1 MPHPN
6 RRDPRRRHPFRVL
19 AELDTIFVLWSRRA
33 ADPDSPKEQDP
44 PLDTRHIA
52 FLELFNAQ
60 VQYVVPR
67 WQRRYCWS
75 QSDIERL
82 VEDLLTVART
92 PAGSQA
98 AHYGGTML
106 TFPESIAPP
115 VVIHR
120 VVDGQQRLTTVSIL
134 LACIAE
140 ALGPE
145 GQSGAWT
152 ARTIMNDRLTNPEK
166 PPNRFRKLRL
176 QDGDE
181 EEYRRGLE
189 GNPKGPGAVA
199 QAWRIARRL
208 VRSIDIGELL
218 AGLERLRVVSIGLGE
233 RDDPQQIFESL
244 NATGRP
250 LTESEKLKNWL
261 LIGLPDAEQQE
272 LHDRHWKRI
281 EASLDAEYAT
291 DRIDTFLRDF
301 LRWKTGELRGVRYVY
316 DDLRR
321 WAVQNGKAKNRSS
334 LCSDLAAMAAH
345 YGVLMGTAKA
355 HPHKKVERQLCH
367 LRAMGIH
374 THRPLTLR
382 LLHEAATTGST
393 QWTEATLANVF
404 GAVATWI
411 TRSWLS
417 GRPMAGMNKAFA
429 ELAYRPGPK
438 ADDDPVEFWLGRI
451 RRFRNLRVE
460 VPDDE
465 AVREG
470 IRTRKAYGASA
481 TRATKAVLCAM
492 MEDEQNGDSPARDQ
506 LTVEHVLPQKL
517 TEEWKQALGV
527 DAERI
532 HGWYRDRLANLTL
545 SGVNAKL
552 GAKPFEEK
560 REIMKKSGVL
570 LTRRI
575 AEEDAWNEAAL
586 ERRAEDLADAVL
598 GLWRWSDPDAD
609 TRGPGAETWRMKWR
623 IEGGD
628 WHEEHAASQMVLN
641 VAGALLTRDPMN
653 VDRLRGDAVSS
664 NLQLASEYPPGS
676 KAGTLTMRAVPGHD
690 SYVMYP
696 YRRNYPASAA
706 RCQEMGVRC
715 GLSVDVEF
723 PEKPDTTTEFWGF
736 LKEETG
742 GLPGQSD
749 EWRSWNCWTTALNE
763 AGDVIGVTLA
773 EEWMGLYLR
782 ASEYQDTPSRA
793 ARMLQHSRQIRD
805 LMSDQEFDG
814 NEESRSRGGRSVTV
828 RRAWDRD
835 DQDEWPEAARWIKD
849 QADRLGAI
857 AEGLDSGAG

>member
-1 MPHPN
+1 M
-6 RRDPRRRHPFRVL
+6 
-19 AELDTIFVLWSRRA
+19 
-33 ADPDSPKEQDP
+33 
-44 PLDTRHIA
+44 DTRHIA
-52 FLELFNAQ
+52 FLELFNSQ

-67 WQRRYCWS
+67 WQRRYCWD

-82 VEDLLTVART
+82 VEDLLTVAKA
-92 PAGSQA
+92 PVASQA

-106 TFPESIAPP
+106 TFPESVAVQP
-115 VVIHR
+115 VMVHR

-145 GQSGAWT
+145 GQSGDWT
-152 ARTIMNDRLTNPEK
+152 ARTIRNDWLTNPEK
-166 PPNRFRKLRL
+166 LPNRFRKLRL

-189 GNPKGPGAVA
+189 GNPNGPGAVA

-208 VRSIDIGELL
+208 VRRSDLGQLL
-218 AGLERLRVVSIGLGE
+218 AGLERLRVVSIGLGQ

-261 LIGLPDAEQQE
+261 LMGLPDAEQQE

-281 EASLDAEYAT
+281 EASLKAEYAT

-316 DDLRR
+316 EDLRR
-321 WAVQNGKAKNRSS
+321 WAVQNGKAENRSS
-334 LCSDLAAMAAH
+334 LCSHLADIAAH
-345 YGVLMGTAKA
+345 YGVLMDTAKA
-355 HPHKKVERQLCH
+355 HPYKKVERELRH

-382 LLHEAATTGST
+382 LLHEAATTGIA
-393 QWTEATLANVF
+393 QWTDATLAKVF
-404 GAVATWI
+404 GGIATWI

-438 ADDDPVEFWLGRI
+438 GDDDPVEFWLGRI

-492 MEDEQNGDSPARDQ
+492 MEAEQHGDSPARGQ

-517 TEEWKQALGV
+517 TDDWKLALGG

-545 SGVNAKL
+545 SGVNAEL
-552 GAKPFEEK
+552 GAKPFDEK

-570 LTRRI
+570 LNRTI
-575 AEEDAWNEAAL
+575 ADEDAWNEAAL
-586 ERRAEDLADAVL
+586 ERRAEALADSVL
-598 GLWRWSDPDAD
+598 GLWPWSDPEAD
-609 TRGPGAETWRMKWR
+609 THGAGAETWRIKWR

-628 WHEEHAASQMVLN
+628 WHQEHAASQMVLN
-641 VAGALLTRDPMN
+641 VAGALLTRDPIN
-653 VDRLRGDAVSS
+653 ADRLTGDALSS

-696 YRRNYPASAA
+696 YRQDYPKSAA
-706 RCQEMGVRC
+706 WCREMGSRC
-715 GLSVDVEF
+715 GLSVEVQF
-723 PEKPDTTTEFWGF
+723 PEKPDTITAFWKF

-749 EWRSWNCWTTALNE
+749 DWRSWNCWTMSLNE

-782 ASEYQDTPSRA
+782 AAEYQDTLSRFG
-793 ARMLQHSRQIRD
+793 RMLQHSRKIRE
-805 LMSDQEFDG
+805 LMGDQEFDG
-814 NEESRSRGGRSVTV
+814 NEDSRSRRGRTITV

-835 DQDEWPEAARWIKD
+835 DQDGWLDAATWIKD
-849 QADRLGAI
+849 QADRLQAI
-857 AEGLDSGAG
+857 AERLDSGTG